1 MRKFTNLLVSLL
13 VLFGTV
19 ISARA
24 DVISEP
30 IVPNPVVSPA
40 VQEPNYTWVVILVIG
55 VVIAAIALLRIF
67 HKK

>member
-13 VLFGTV
+13 ALFGTV

-24 DVISEP
+24 DLIAEP
-30 IVPNPVVSPA
+30 ITPA
-40 VQEPNYTWVVILVIG
+40 PSAEPSYTWVVILVIIA
-55 VVIAAIALLRIF
+55 VIVAIALLRRF